1 MWGVV
6 LSLKSSAIDVWH
18 GLKCISL
25 MEAVVQRCSVKNIFL
40 EICQNSQGNTCAS
53 KKETLAQV
61 FSCQFCA
68 ISKNTFSY
76 RTPSVA
82 ASVLTYL
89 PFWLVIFLLKNFTS
103 TFYLVVFLKEYC
115 WNSVLF
121 AITCIIIIYLKQNF
135 VSIFFFFLNTIL
147 LYQWKGWKYKLLI
160 ICNHFAYAKGFI
172 VW

>member
-25 MEAVVQRCSVKNIFL
+25 MEAVAQRCSVKNIFL
-40 EICQNSQGNTCAS
+40 EICQNSQGNTCTS

-61 FSCQFCA
+61 FSCEFCA

-82 ASVLTYL
+82 PSVLTYV

-103 TFYLVVFLKEYC
+103 TFYLVAFLKEYC

-121 AITCIIIIYLKQNF
+121 AVTCIIIIYLKQNF
-135 VSIFFFFLNTIL
+135 VSIFFF
-147 LYQWKGWKYKLLI
+147 
-160 ICNHFAYAKGFI
+160 
-172 VW
+172 